1 MQGADAGINKYDVIY
16 LYNVTGGP
24 NMYNR
29 YHVSSKDFNLQTIP
43 WTELKNTALSE
54 KRETIE

>member
-1 MQGADAGINKYDVIY
+1 
-16 LYNVTGGP
+16 
-24 NMYNR
+24 MYNR